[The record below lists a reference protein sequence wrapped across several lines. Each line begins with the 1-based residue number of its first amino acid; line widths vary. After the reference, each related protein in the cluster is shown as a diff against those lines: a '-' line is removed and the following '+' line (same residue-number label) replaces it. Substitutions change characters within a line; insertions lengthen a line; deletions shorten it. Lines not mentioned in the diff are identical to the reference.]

1 MSFWKF
7 KSAFAPPPTD
17 GIDHILSTLPPDVLP
32 ADSSSSTSLNSPPDP
47 DPLPFYTALDSLL
60 VESDLLNEIKSGS
73 NAKLIDFLSRREA
86 VLRLGGWVV
95 WGLGRGME
103 LKVSGKGDS
112 VEMDRRGSLL
122 ESGVLPDDLEDGKV
136 PDDVVKAEAE
146 RERVGMGGTPRRKEV
161 DFEAPESTEEQ
172 QAAALAETQAEE
184 TKREKYV
191 RFSCSHSLLLLDSL
205 LLQLS
210 TTGYRDPRG

>member
-17 GIDHILSTLPPDVLP
+17 GIDHILSTLPSDVPP
-32 ADSSSSTSLNSPPDP
+32 ADSSPSSGSSSSFSSPPESDP
-47 DPLPFYTALDSLL
+47 APFYTALDSLL
-60 VESDLLNEIKSGS
+60 VETDLLNEIKSGS

-86 VLRLGGWVV
+86 VMRLGGWVV

-136 PDDVVKAEAE
+136 PDDVVKAETE
-146 RERVGMGGTPRRKEV
+146 RTRVGMGGTPRRREV
-161 DFEAPESTEEQ
+161 ESDDRDPTNEDESTRTADVDED
-172 QAAALAETQAEE
+172 E
-184 TKREKYV
+184 TKREKYA
-191 RFSCSHSLLLLDSL
+191 SSSLCLSNSL
-205 LLQLS
+205 AKVL
-210 TTGYRDPRG
+210 TI

>member
-17 GIDHILSTLPPDVLP
+17 GIDHILSSLPSEDSP
-32 ADSSSSTSLNSPPDP
+32 AETSAAASSSSLNLQSEPDP
-47 DPLPFYTALDSLL
+47 TPYHTALDSLL
-60 VESDLLNEIKSGS
+60 AEPDLLNEIKSGT
-73 NAKLIDFLSRREA
+73 NVRLIDFLSRREV

-103 LKVSGKGDS
+103 FKVKGNGSS

-136 PDDVVKAEAE
+136 PDDVVKAETE

-161 DFEAPESTEEQ
+161 DLEGGERGGEGEEAS
-172 QAAALAETQAEE
+172 QAEE
-184 TKREKYV
+184 GEDDETKWEK
-191 RFSCSHSLLLLDSL
+191 
-205 LLQLS
+205 
-210 TTGYRDPRG
+210 